1 MDGGGDYII
10 EGSPRP
16 SAESQLPGVKFDAMR
31 GSKRPRFPGLFRALF
46 SSQICTQ
53 TSLQKTPNRMRI
65 SACPAV
71 NCPQPL
77 VV

>member
-16 SAESQLPGVKFDAMR
+16 SWQLPGVKFDA

-46 SSQICTQ
+46 SSQICTCKQ
-53 TSLQKTPNRMRI
+53 SAKNPESVRI
-65 SACPAV
+65 SVCPAV

>member
-46 SSQICTQ
+46 SSQICTCKQ
-53 TSLQKTPNRMRI
+53 SAKKPESMRI
-65 SACPAV
+65 SACPVV